1 MLCTAQ
7 VERGGGGAS
16 ETKTLPSKN
25 NYTRSPST
33 DIINIT
39 KRGVSLPVR
48 THPQHIKFIAVSTYM
63 YLPKQEHYK
72 NIKTTPYHTKQS
84 NRVHSHYTT
93 AQRSIHCSRETFS
106 TNNNAAGFAA
116 MYFII
121 RNLIDNFVLPTFSG
135 YSISALFS
143 NIQCMRLQIIIMYVW
158 VNMSKIYRRNRATSA
173 VVE

>member
-1 MLCTAQ
+1 MYCTTRAGEHQ
-7 VERGGGGAS
+7 KQKHYPA
-16 ETKTLPSKN
+16 KTSIGTPQPPYL
-25 NYTRSPST
+25 PST

-63 YLPKQEHYK
+63 YL
-72 NIKTTPYHTKQS
+72 NRNTTKTSKPLPTITS
-84 NRVHSHYTT
+84 NSTLYTT

-143 NIQCMRLQIIIMYVW
+143 TYYACDY
-158 VNMSKIYRRNRATSA
+158 K
-173 VVE
+173 